1 MTEEEAQ
8 ELYKNICNDINC
20 GTFILAPQY
29 VDKLLA
35 KYIDS
40 YKSEELGECRRCVYT
55 DSPCI
60 LSDYGKDKNG
70 ICDHFKDV
78 FDEIAELKKQHEVSA
93 RNMSSFIESL
103 SKSENEA
110 KKQLT
115 KAKDIIKKLYSH
127 VFEGMGFME
136 LNDYNVQ
143 KAEIEQFLNS
153 EVEK

>member
-1 MTEEEAQ
+1 MTQEETR

-29 VDKLLA
+29 VDELLA

-40 YKSEELGECRRCVYT
+40 YKSEELGECRRCIYT

-78 FDEIAELKKQHEVSA
+78 FDENAELREKLERAERA
-93 RNMSSFIESL
+93 RDYWKSSSFDWRHKCTS
-103 SKSENEA
+103 SKLFKVAVKAQN
-110 KKQLT
+110 QLT
-115 KAKDIIKKLYSH
+115 KARDIIERYLAVGVGGKLH
-127 VFEGMGFME
+127 R
-136 LNDYNVQ
+136 
-143 KAEIEQFLNS
+143 II
-153 EVEK
+153 